1 MAALVT
7 AIGIIGSLVGVY
19 ALYYALTTTRHKLLA
34 YEVSVDFPVATAS
47 RIGGDYELS
56 IHFKASGGAEEKIE
70 GASLQ
75 FIRFANLGRESI
87 YGRDN
92 APANPIHIEVTG
104 ARVLDIGIVDV
115 KRKVNQIELSSPVLA
130 EDGGSANISFDFLDY
145 KDGALIRVLTAGEA
159 GSIKVVGDVIG
170 MPGGINCTSP
180 ERAKGLSGRL
190 GVALWIA
197 AEVITLG
204 LTALL
209 FQSVTGSWDN
219 AWLLALPIPA
229 VFIPI
234 IGAIAID
241 ESGSKLRRASW
252 RRRAYPEFKFPSSFP
267 MGRAAFDFPAW
278 ALAEKSSPIAEST
291 DGE

>member
-1 MAALVT
+1 MTALVT
-7 AIGIIGSLVGVY
+7 ALGIIGSLVGIY
-19 ALYYALTTTRHKLLA
+19 ALYYALTTTRHKLLV
-34 YEVSVDFPVATAS
+34 YEASLGFPVATAS

-56 IHFKASGGAEEKIE
+56 IHFKASGGAEETIE
-70 GASLQ
+70 GASLRLV
-75 FIRFANLGRESI
+75 RFANLGRESI

-92 APANPIHIEVTG
+92 APANPIRIEVAG

-115 KRKVNQIELSSPVLA
+115 KRKVNQIELSPPALT
-130 EDGGSANISFDFLDY
+130 EGGGTADINFDFLDY
-145 KDGALIRVLTAGEA
+145 KDGALIRVLTTGEA

-170 MPGGINCTSP
+170 MPSGIVCTSP
-180 ERAKGLSGRL
+180 EPTRGLSGRL

-197 AEVITLG
+197 AEVVTLG

-209 FQSVTGSWDN
+209 FHSVTGAWDN

-234 IGAIAID
+234 IGAFVID

-267 MGRAAFDFPAW
+267 MGRAVFDFPAW
-278 ALAEKSSPIAEST
+278 ALAEKSSPIAVRSDE
-291 DGE
+291 E